1 MQIMCGDLFYFK
13 STNMTALTQTAELTV
28 SYQVT
33 PDWSSLPIIG
43 SSEDA
48 YNFIYRFFPEN
59 TIGLQEH
66 FIVCYLNRANKVVG
80 VYHASTGGISGTV
93 ADPRLILG
101 TALKVA
107 ASGLILAH
115 NHPSGNL
122 KPSTADQEL
131 TNKLVNASKMLDI
144 NLLDHL
150 IVVPAQGEYFSFAD
164 QGLF

>member
-1 MQIMCGDLFYFK
+1 MQIKRGDLFYFK
-13 STNMTALTQTAELTV
+13 QITMKALTKIAELSV
-28 SYQVT
+28 AYKLDS
-33 PDWSSLPIIG
+33 DISSLPIIG

-48 YNFIYRFFPEN
+48 YNFIFSFFPEN

-150 IVVPAQGEYFSFAD
+150 IVVPAHGEYFSFAD
-164 QGLF
+164 QGIL